1 MRRTGI
7 DTALLA
13 LLSFL
18 PFLFWTP
25 ALQAEGP
32 RLEFGSST
40 AWSESDARFGG
51 YSGVVLA
58 PDGGSLLAVSDKGSW
73 IRGDIDRNDGKLEG
87 VRATAIGDLH
97 EISGARL
104 EGETTDAEGLAVD
117 SLGRAYVSFEAFH
130 RVRRYDDIDGPAT
143 DVPSHPDFRAF
154 QLNSALETL
163 ALDADG
169 TLYAIPERSGA
180 WERPFP
186 VYRFRDGAWDRDLS
200 LRRDG
205 TFLAVDGDFGPDG
218 KFYLLERDFGWLKGF
233 ATRVRRFTLGPDGF
247 GDEATLLETPFGEL
261 DNMEGISTWRDED
274 GRIRVTL
281 ISDDNFFPLQR
292 TTLVEYLLAE

>member
-7 DTALLA
+7 NAALLA
-13 LLSFL
+13 LLAL
-18 PFLFWTP
+18 PFLFWPP

-32 RLEFGSST
+32 RLEFGSR
-40 AWSESDARFGG
+40 AVWSESDPRFGG

-58 PDGGSLLAVSDKGSW
+58 PDGGSLLAVSDKGTW
-73 IRGDIDRNDGKLEG
+73 IRADIDRTDGRIDA
-87 VRATAIGDLH
+87 VHATAIGDLH

-117 SLGRAYVSFEAFH
+117 AQGRAYVSFEAFH
-130 RVRRYDDIDGPAT
+130 RVRRYDDIDGPAA
-143 DVPSHPDFRAF
+143 DVPSHPDFRTF
-154 QLNSALETL
+154 QLNSALETV

-169 TLYAIPERSGA
+169 TLYAVPERSGA

-186 VYRFRDGAWDRDLS
+186 VYRFRDGSWDRDLS

-218 KFYLLERDFGWLKGF
+218 RFYLLERDFGWLKGF

-247 GDEATLLETPFGEL
+247 QDEVTLLQTPFGEL

-292 TTLVEYLLAE
+292 TMLVEYLLAE